1 MKVYEG
7 DSFAEV
13 YQASLKDLMTSP
25 DYQSTPRDLKVNENI
40 NVSLIVN
47 DPLQCLYSTPVRS
60 SKKKYIAAELIWYF
74 MGRRDVDFIKK
85 YAKFWESIQNEDGTV
100 NSSYGYLLFK
110 KKSRFGKT
118 QYEWALNSLIKDKD
132 SRQAILH
139 FNLPEHQYSTNKDF
153 VCTMY
158 GIFHIRENKLDF
170 TVHMRSNDVVWGLPT
185 DFAFFVLLQNQ
196 MLVHL
201 QKTYPSLEMG
211 KYTHVA
217 NSYHIYERHIDIVSK
232 SLEHDFK
239 SERLPQIG
247 KSLISYTSEPST
259 EFSVLAENYE
269 DSEIDVFSDEL
280 FKWIITNI
288 KGDEEV

>member
-7 DSFAEV
+7 DSFAQV
-13 YQASLKDLMTSP
+13 YQVSLKDLMTSP
-25 DYQSTPRDLKVNENI
+25 DFQSTPRDLKVNENI
-40 NVSLIVN
+40 NVSLIIN
-47 DPLQCLYSTPVRS
+47 DPLQCLYYTPIRE

-74 MGRRDVDFIKK
+74 MGRRDADFIKK

-100 NSSYGYLLFK
+100 NSSYGYLLFNK
-110 KKSRFGKT
+110 RSRFRMT

-139 FNLPEHQYSTNKDF
+139 FNLPEHQYTTNKDF

-185 DFAFFVLLQNQ
+185 DVAFFVLLQNQ

-201 QKTYPSLEMG
+201 QKQYPALEMG

-217 NSYHIYERHIDIVSK
+217 NSYHIYERHFDAITK
-232 SLEHDFK
+232 ALEHDFV
-239 SERLPQIG
+239 SERIPQIG
-247 KSLISYTSEPST
+247 QSLITYTANPST

-269 DSEIDVFSDEL
+269 DTTHENFSDDL
-280 FKWIITNI
+280 FKWIIKNI
-288 KGDEEV
+288 QNNE